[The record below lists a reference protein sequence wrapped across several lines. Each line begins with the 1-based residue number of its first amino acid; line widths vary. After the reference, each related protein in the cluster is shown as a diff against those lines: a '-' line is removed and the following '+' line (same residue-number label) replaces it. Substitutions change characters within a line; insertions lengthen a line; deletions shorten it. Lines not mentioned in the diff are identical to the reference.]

1 MDNTRT
7 SSSRRQVLYLVYVV
21 VWLVVSYLVGA
32 PIINGLSGI
41 LAQMSV
47 ATRLVFYL
55 MPPMLVGLLILGV
68 LQIISMYRYWFG
80 PR

>member
-1 MDNTRT
+1 MEST
-7 SSSRRQVLYLVYVV
+7 SKHTSRRPWLSAGYVV
-21 VWLVVSYLVGA
+21 GWLVVSYGVGA
-32 PIINGLSGI
+32 PILNGLSGI
-41 LAQMSV
+41 LAQVSV

-55 MPPMLVGLLILGV
+55 MPPLLVGLLLLGV